1 MKQVLLD
8 TNFILSCISQKIDFI
23 HELKTMGYEIIV
35 PQEVIREIDGLSTS
49 SGRGLKV
56 KHSSNLASSLIKLNK
71 EHIKIISLGEKGKN
85 NVDILIIKYAKAH
98 PDTTIATLDR
108 ELKSKIKGNMKIVI
122 HDKRALEISSR

>member
-1 MKQVLLD
+1 
-8 TNFILSCISQKIDFI
+8 
-23 HELKTMGYEIIV
+23 
-35 PQEVIREIDGLSTS
+35 
-49 SGRGLKV
+49 
-56 KHSSNLASSLIKLNK
+56 LNK